1 MSYKTRVEDL
11 IGAVGDDALITQSL
25 KDSATKIL
33 EVAPLEILEKSAT
46 SNSVSSSGTTVS
58 NQIVLSAYKD
68 TIVAKKINY
77 HELAKYKDS
86 GSIYY
91 ASANDPVYYFIGT
104 KIYIVADGAATTGHY
119 TGVDKTPG
127 VAYDDSNLQ
136 GFPTEAEY
144 LMVLGAS
151 LYCIQRKITDLTLPT
166 IKVPPLPVVPI
177 LTDNSITFTTTPPEY
192 VVPVVSPSFSKVDTY
207 IETDEDVELAGMKL
221 RQIETQLNEYNSN
234 IQNQLNIFNDQ
245 NVEYQAELQKAIQNA
260 KLSQEDDA
268 QALQK
273 FQLELQD
280 YQAEVQAEVQK
291 HSTDLATA
299 TTDFQ
304 LLQARYQG
312 LKTEYTEGLQIFMTG
327 EIPREKGDA

>member
-25 KDSATKIL
+25 KDSSTKIL
-33 EVAPLEILEKSAT
+33 EVAPLEILEKIAT
-46 SNSVSSSGTTVS
+46 SNSVSSSGTTI
-58 NQIVLSAYKD
+58 NDKIVLSAYKD

-91 ASANDPVYYFIGT
+91 ASANDPVYYFVGT

-127 VAYDDSNLQ
+127 VAYDDTNLQ
-136 GFPTEAEY
+136 EFPPEAEY

-166 IKVPPLPVVPI
+166 LTLPTVPVPPVLSQNSVTLP
-177 LTDNSITFTTTPPEY
+177 TTTPEY
-192 VVPVVSPSFSKVDTY
+192 VPPVASPSFAKVITY
-207 IETDEDVELAGMKL
+207 IETDEDVELAGIKL
-221 RQIETQLNEYNSN
+221 KQIETELAEYGAN
-234 IQNQLNIFNDQ
+234 IQNQLNVFNEK
-245 NVEYQAELQKAIQNA
+245 NIEYQADLQKSLQDAR
-260 KLSQEDDA
+260 LSQEDDS
-268 QALQK
+268 QTLQEY
-273 FQLELQD
+273 QLEIQK
-280 YQAEVQAEVQK
+280 YQGKVQAEVQK

-312 LKTEYTEGLQIFMTG
+312 LKAEYNEGLQIFMTG
-327 EIPREKGDA
+327 ETPREKGDA